1 MSIQTSKHESMYVWL
16 LTAGHF
22 LSDFYVSFL
31 PVLLPVVM
39 TSLGLSLTA
48 GGILVMV
55 NSFTAILQP
64 LFGYYMDKHGYTWL
78 VLLTMPIS
86 AVFICLAG
94 LTPTFGTLFICILMA
109 GLGGSLFH
117 PLGSSLIGKI
127 TSVESKGLSMSIFI
141 GGGNIGV
148 AIAPAVVLF
157 LILNFGV
164 VSLLWLILP
173 SLFLTVA
180 YYLYGIHRI
189 PLSSPATNC
198 SSASGPAWYKST
210 NLLKLNIVMGLRS
223 WPQVA
228 LPTFLPLW
236 LTQQNHSP
244 ALAGGM
250 LTMFLAGGALGSI
263 IGGYVGDK
271 TGRKNCIMGALFIGL
286 LAMYLLLTNEL
297 GILTWI
303 MLGISGAALQGA
315 LPSSIVWAQD
325 MLPDNAAMASGMMLG
340 MSYGLGGLG
349 AALTAALGDTIG
361 LQPALLWSLLPL
373 LIAIPLTYVIPERP
387 FIASQQKAKVT
398 SYDTLRK

>member
-1 MSIQTSKHESMYVWL
+1 MSIEVSKNQSPYVWL

-31 PVLLPVVM
+31 PALLPVVI

-48 GGILVMV
+48 GGILVMI

-64 LFGYYMDKHGYTWL
+64 LFGYYIDKYGCTWL
-78 VLLTMPIS
+78 ILLTMPIS

-94 LTPTFGTLFICILMA
+94 LAPTFGTLFFCILMA

-117 PLGSSLIGKI
+117 PLGSSLMGKI
-127 TSVESKGLSMSIFI
+127 TTPESKGLSMSIFI

-148 AIAPAVVLF
+148 AIAPAIVIF
-157 LILNFGV
+157 LILSFGV
-164 VSLLWLILP
+164 ASLLWLILP
-173 SLFLTVA
+173 SLFLPLA
-180 YYLYGIHRI
+180 YYFYGVHRI
-189 PLSSPATNC
+189 PLSSPPSSNF
-198 SSASGPAWYKST
+198 SSAPGPVWYKST

-236 LTQQNHSP
+236 LAQQNHSP

-250 LTMFLAGGALGSI
+250 LTVFLGGGALGSV
-263 IGGYVGDK
+263 IGGYVGDQL
-271 TGRKNCIMGALFIGL
+271 GRKNCIIGSLSIGL
-286 LAMYLLLTNEL
+286 IAIYLLLTNEL
-297 GILTWI
+297 GIITWI

-340 MSYGLGGLG
+340 MSFGLGGLG
-349 AALTAALGDTIG
+349 AALTAALGDIIG
-361 LQPALLWSLLPL
+361 LQPALLWTLFPL
-373 LIAIPLTYVIPERP
+373 IVAILLTYIIPEHTP
-387 FIASQQKAKVT
+387 YASA
-398 SYDTLRK
+398 SL

>member
-1 MSIQTSKHESMYVWL
+1 MSIQASKNQSLYVWL

-22 LSDFYVSFL
+22 FSDFYVSFL
-31 PVLLPVVM
+31 PALLPVVIA
-39 TSLGLSLTA
+39 SLGLSLTA
-48 GGILVMV
+48 GGILVMI

-64 LFGYYMDKHGYTWL
+64 LFGYYIDKHGYTWL

-94 LTPTFGTLFICILMA
+94 LAPTFWTLFICILMA

-117 PLGSSLIGKI
+117 PLGSSLMGKI
-127 TSVESKGLSMSIFI
+127 TSPESKGLSMSIFI

-148 AIAPAVVLF
+148 AIAPALVIF
-157 LILNFGV
+157 LILTFGIT
-164 VSLLWLILP
+164 SLLWLIVP
-173 SLFLTVA
+173 SLLLTAA
-180 YYLYGIHRI
+180 YYFYGIHRI
-189 PLSSPATNC
+189 PLSSPPSANF
-198 SSASGPAWYKST
+198 SSAPNPTWYKSA

-236 LTQQNHSP
+236 LAQQNHSP

-250 LTMFLAGGALGSI
+250 LTVLLTGGALGSV
-263 IGGYVGDK
+263 IGGYAGDK
-271 TGRKNCIMGALFIGL
+271 LGRKNCIIGALSIGL
-286 LAMYLLLTNEL
+286 IAIYLLLTNEL
-297 GILTWI
+297 GIITWI

-340 MSYGLGGLG
+340 MSFGLGGLG
-349 AALTAALGDTIG
+349 AALTAALGDIIG
-361 LQPALLWSLLPL
+361 LQPALLWTLLPL
-373 LIAIPLTYVIPERP
+373 VVAIPLTYIIPEHTLTT
-387 FIASQQKAKVT
+387 SQ
-398 SYDTLRK
+398 

>member
-1 MSIQTSKHESMYVWL
+1 MTTQVSKNEPPYVWL

-31 PVLLPVVM
+31 PALLPVVIAG
-39 TSLGLSLTA
+39 LGLSLTA
-48 GGILVMV
+48 GGILVMI

-64 LFGYYMDKHGYTWL
+64 LFGYYIDKYGYTWL
-78 VLLTMPIS
+78 VLLTMPVS

-94 LTPTFGTLFICILMA
+94 LAPNYWALLLCILVA

-117 PLGSSLIGKI
+117 PLGSSLMGKV
-127 TSVESKGLSMSIFI
+127 TSVESKGLSMSLFI

-148 AIAPAVVLF
+148 AVAPAVVIF
-157 LILNFGV
+157 LILTFGV
-164 VSLLWLILP
+164 TSLIWLILP
-173 SLFLTVA
+173 SLLLTLA
-180 YYLYGIHRI
+180 YYFYGIHRI
-189 PLSSPATNC
+189 PLTSSSSNF
-198 SSASGPAWYKST
+198 SSAPGPVWYKSA

-236 LTQQNHSP
+236 LAQQNHSP

-250 LTMFLAGGALGSI
+250 LTVLLSGGALGSVV
-263 IGGYVGDK
+263 GGYVGDK
-271 TGRKNCIMGALFIGL
+271 AGRKSCIMGCLFIGL
-286 LAMYLLLTNEL
+286 IAMYLLLTNEL
-297 GILTWI
+297 GIITWI

-340 MSYGLGGLG
+340 MSFGLGGLG
-349 AALTAALGDTIG
+349 AALTAALGDIIG
-361 LQPALLWSLLPL
+361 LQPALLWTLFPL
-373 LIAIPLTYVIPERP
+373 IAAIPLTYIIPENSP
-387 FIASQQKAKVT
+387 IPPNENLAS
-398 SYDTLRK
+398 RKC

>member
-1 MSIQTSKHESMYVWL
+1 MSIQTCKNESSYVWL

-31 PVLLPVVM
+31 PALLPVVM

-48 GGILVMV
+48 GGILVMI

-64 LFGYYMDKHGYTWL
+64 LFGYYIDKSGYTWL
-78 VLLTMPIS
+78 VLLTMPVS

-94 LTPTFGTLFICILMA
+94 LAPTFGTLFICILMA

-117 PLGSSLIGKI
+117 PLGSSLMGK
-127 TSVESKGLSMSIFI
+127 TTTTENKGLSMSIFI

-148 AIAPAVVLF
+148 AIAPAIVIF
-157 LILNFGV
+157 LIVTFGV
-164 VSLLWLILP
+164 ASLLWLILP
-173 SLFLTVA
+173 ALLLTLA
-180 YYLYGIHRI
+180 YYCYGIHRI
-189 PLSSPATNC
+189 PLSAP
-198 SSASGPAWYKST
+198 SSNFSSISGPAWYKSA

-236 LTQQNHSP
+236 LAQQNHSP

-250 LTMFLAGGALGSI
+250 LTVLLSGGALGSV

-271 TGRKNCIMGALFIGL
+271 IGRKNCIMGALFIGFI
-286 LAMYLLLTNEL
+286 AIYLLLTNEL
-297 GILTWI
+297 GMITWV

-340 MSYGLGGLG
+340 MSFGLGGLG
-349 AALTAALGDTIG
+349 AALTAALGDIIG
-361 LQPALLWSLLPL
+361 LQPALLWTLVPL
-373 LIAIPLTYVIPERP
+373 IIAIPLTYIIPEYTP
-387 FIASQQKAKVT
+387 TAAQQ
-398 SYDTLRK
+398 RKF

>member
-1 MSIQTSKHESMYVWL
+1 MSIQASKNESIYIWL

-31 PVLLPVVM
+31 PALLPVVIA
-39 TSLGLSLTA
+39 SLGLSLTA
-48 GGILVMV
+48 GGILVMI

-64 LFGYYMDKHGYTWL
+64 LFGYYIDKYGCTWL

-94 LTPTFGTLFICILMA
+94 IAPTFWMLFICILMA

-117 PLGSSLIGKI
+117 PLGSSLMGKI
-127 TSVESKGLSMSIFI
+127 TTAESKGLSMSIFI
-141 GGGNIGV
+141 GGGNVGV
-148 AIAPAVVLF
+148 AIAPAIVIF
-157 LILNFGV
+157 LILTFGIT
-164 VSLLWLILP
+164 SLLYLILP
-173 SLFLTVA
+173 SVLLTLA
-180 YYLYGIHRI
+180 YYFYGIHRI
-189 PLSSPATNC
+189 PLSSPP
-198 SSASGPAWYKST
+198 SSHFSPVPGPAWYKSA

-236 LTQQNHSP
+236 LAQQNHSP

-250 LTMFLAGGALGSI
+250 LTVFLSGGALGSV
-263 IGGYVGDK
+263 IGGYVGDQ

-286 LAMYLLLTNEL
+286 IAIYLLLSNEL
-297 GILTWI
+297 GIITWI

-325 MLPDNAAMASGMMLG
+325 MLPENAAMASGMMLG
-340 MSYGLGGLG
+340 MSFGLGGLG
-349 AALTAALGDTIG
+349 AALTATLGDIIG
-361 LQPALLWSLLPL
+361 LQPALLWTLFPL
-373 LIAIPLTYVIPERP
+373 ILAIPLTYIIPEYTLT
-387 FIASQQKAKVT
+387 AAQQKT
-398 SYDTLRK
+398 EGL